1 MTGGRAG
8 IRVLLAVY
16 CRRRRHCI
24 TEVAVSPPSL
34 CHCSRC
40 CRRRRR
46 RRRRRPVG
54 DKNHGE
60 AISERGSRSETILS
74 AVGRSLLYRL
84 QTYRAVSKSESKSRS
99 KSPSARAPPPCS
111 APLPLRKEVEGCVI
125 WCVAQPCI
133 ACRGGLLLRWMLTMV
148 CLLCRVVCPGPLYQ
162 SYRCG
167 PHPAPGRWT
176 PRSTHPCGSGMGSA
190 CGTLG
195 GPRSVT
201 HDTPKS
207 YRYGDRLSFVRF
219 VVRPL
224 TASAVCVCGE
234 SSSDLC
240 PGGDPACLRES
251 GARGGRWDPQGCGP
265 SRGADTAFLVLG
277 RINADTVIDTHL
289 AGLMFLAWR
298 CLYADITRARIEKEN
313 PDMGAV

>member
-1 MTGGRAG
+1 MAVSPCSHQRSLSTSSLEAATVTGGRAG

-125 WCVAQPCI
+125 CVGVWRSRARCI
-133 ACRGGLLLRWMLTMV
+133 RPCRGAACCTGENGYGDAYM
-148 CLLCRVVCPGPLYQ
+148 
-162 SYRCG
+162 
-167 PHPAPGRWT
+167 PAR
-176 PRSTHPCGSGMGSA
+176 GSA
-190 CGTLG
+190 RVW
-195 GPRSVT
+195 GP
-201 HDTPKS
+201 
-207 YRYGDRLSFVRF
+207 
-219 VVRPL
+219 
-224 TASAVCVCGE
+224 AV
-234 SSSDLC
+234 
-240 PGGDPACLRES
+240 P
-251 GARGGRWDPQGCGP
+251 
-265 SRGADTAFLVLG
+265 LG
-277 RINADTVIDTHL
+277 RSIHSFIHSNLQHESRTALT
-289 AGLMFLAWR
+289 
-298 CLYADITRARIEKEN
+298 Y
-313 PDMGAV
+313 